1 MCVDLYY
8 KLILINK
15 FIKHNQLNNL
25 YCDIKYINLSLNLI

>member
-1 MCVDLYY
+1 MCVDLCY

-25 YCDIKYINLSLNLI
+25 CCDIKYLDLSLNLI